1 MESSPARARGIAH
14 STGGRTID
22 TLASIVADRRALH
35 RIPEIG
41 YDLPKT
47 RAYIQA
53 AMSQLHP
60 DETREVADGMIY
72 VFRAPEGGKDAIAF
86 RADMDALEI
95 AENTGLEFASTH
107 PGQMHAC
114 GHDGHM
120 ATLLALARAVH
131 ARRSSLRRDVVLVF
145 QPAEESQGGARK
157 MIEAGAFENLP
168 VREIYGMHVM
178 PQFPVGRIGIRE
190 GAEMAMVGCLD
201 ISIEGKSAHGA
212 LPHLGCDAVGAMAHF
227 ISNVQTLL
235 KRRID
240 AFEPMIFSIGKVR
253 AGDVRNIVADWA
265 FMECTTRAYS
275 DEVASQIFAVIDDC
289 LKATDLMFGTK
300 SQVLPSTHYP
310 AVVNSPA
317 ETQKVIRLA
326 GERYLPVEPMTIA
339 EDFSEYQKV
348 FPGAFFFTGIGDET
362 HRSPLHSDTF
372 NFDERALLPALELF
386 TALIDD

>member
-1 MESSPARARGIAH
+1 M
-14 STGGRTID
+14 
-22 TLASIVADRRALH
+22 
-35 RIPEIG
+35 
-41 YDLPKT
+41 
-47 RAYIQA
+47 
-53 AMSQLHP
+53 
-60 DETREVADGMIY
+60 
-72 VFRAPEGGKDAIAF
+72 
-86 RADMDALEI
+86 
-95 AENTGLEFASTH
+95 
-107 PGQMHAC
+107 
-114 GHDGHM
+114 
-120 ATLLALARAVH
+120 
-131 ARRSSLRRDVVLVF
+131 RRD
-145 QPAEESQGGARK
+145 EG
-157 MIEAGAFENLP
+157 GAFENLP

-240 AFEPMIFSIGKVR
+240 AFEPTIFSIGKVR

>member
-60 DETREVADGMIY
+60 DETREVADGMVY
-72 VFRAPEGGKDAIAF
+72 VFRAPESGRGAIAF
-86 RADMDALEI
+86 RSDMDALEI
-95 AENTGLEFASTH
+95 QENTGVEFCSMH
-107 PGQMHAC
+107 PGKMHAC

-120 ATLLALARAVH
+120 ATLLALARAVD

-240 AFEPMIFSIGKVR
+240 AFEPTIFSIGKVR

>member
-1 MESSPARARGIAH
+1 MSKLTE
-14 STGGRTID
+14 
-22 TLASIVADRRALH
+22 DRRALH
-35 RIPEIG
+35 RIPEL
-41 YDLPKT
+41 DRSLDQT
-47 RAYIQA
+47 LAY
-53 AMSQLHP
+53 L
-60 DETREVADGMIY
+60 REALAGLDCRLFSPIPGALCAY
-72 VFRAPEGGKDAIAF
+72 FDRGRPRTLAF
-86 RADMDALEI
+86 RSDADALPVRE
-95 AENTGLEFASTH
+95 ETGLPFASAH
-107 PGQMHAC
+107 PGRMHAC

-240 AFEPMIFSIGKVR
+240 AFEPTIFSIGKVR